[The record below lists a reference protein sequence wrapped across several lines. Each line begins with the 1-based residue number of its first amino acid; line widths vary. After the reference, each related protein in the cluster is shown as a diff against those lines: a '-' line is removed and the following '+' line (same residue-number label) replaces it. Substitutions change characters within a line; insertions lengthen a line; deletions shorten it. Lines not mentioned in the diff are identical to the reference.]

1 MKSKGFTLVE
11 LLAVIAILGLAAVF
25 ISTNFFHLIGNAKDY
40 EYENIF
46 KYLNEAAY
54 ACSSSEEY
62 ITVDKLLGKGC
73 IDQKSGLLKDFNFSG
88 NGDNDNKV
96 KATIKVTIDAGEK
109 KTCVSDFSV
118 DGEEIVVGNIKG
130 GCGYDR

>member
-54 ACSSSEEY
+54 ACSESD
-62 ITVDKLLGKGC
+62 ITTDALYDAGC

-88 NGDNDNKV
+88 DNKV
-96 KATIKVTIDAGEK
+96 NATIMVTINDGEK
-109 KTCVSDFSV
+109 KTCVSKFSV
-118 DGEEIVVGNIKG
+118 GDEEIFVNNIKG
-130 GCGYDR
+130 GCGYNGK

>member
-54 ACSSSEEY
+54 ACSSSESN
-62 ITVDKLLGKGC
+62 ITTDELFKSGC

-88 NGDNDNKV
+88 NGDNKV
-96 KATIKVTIDAGEK
+96 EATIKVTIDAGEK
-109 KTCVSDFSV
+109 KTCVSDFF
-118 DGEEIVVGNIKG
+118 VGGKKIGVKNIKG
-130 GCGYDR
+130 GCEYNE

>member
-62 ITVDKLLGKGC
+62 ITVDTLLGKGC

-88 NGDNDNKV
+88 DSDNKV
-96 KATIKVTIDAGEK
+96 NATIMVTIKDGEK
-109 KTCVSDFSV
+109 KTCVSAFSV

>member
-54 ACSSSEEY
+54 ACSESD
-62 ITVDKLLGKGC
+62 ITTDELLDDGC

-88 NGDNDNKV
+88 SDNNQV
-96 KATIKVTIDAGEK
+96 KATIKVTMDNGEK
-109 KTCVSDFSV
+109 KTCVSVFSV
-118 DGEEIVVGNIKG
+118 DKENIEVKNIKG
-130 GCGYDR
+130 GCGYVGK

>member
-54 ACSSSEEY
+54 ACSSGDGD
-62 ITVDKLLGKGC
+62 ITTASLLEKGC
-73 IDQKSGLLKDFNFSG
+73 IDQKSGLLKDFSFSNTG
-88 NGDNDNKV
+88 NNQVN
-96 KATIKVTIDAGEK
+96 ATIMVTIANGEK
-109 KTCVSDFSV
+109 KTCVSVFSV
-118 DGEEIVVGNIKG
+118 DGEDINVKNIKG
-130 GCGYDR
+130 GCGYVGK

>member
-54 ACSSSEEY
+54 ACRSDEGN
-62 ITVDKLLGKGC
+62 ITTEQLLSDGC

-88 NGDNDNKV
+88 SDNNQV
-96 KATIKVTIDAGEK
+96 KATIKVTMDNGEK
-109 KTCVSDFSV
+109 KTCVSVFSV
-118 DGEEIVVGNIKG
+118 DGEDINVKNIKG
-130 GCGYDR
+130 GCGYVGK

>member
-54 ACSSSEEY
+54 ACSSSVGAVEA
-62 ITVDKLLGKGC
+62 TDLFNDGC

-88 NGDNDNKV
+88 DGDNKV
-96 KATIKVTIDAGEK
+96 NATIMVTINAGEK

-118 DGEEIVVGNIKG
+118 DKENIEVKNIKG
-130 GCGYDR
+130 GCGYNGK

>member
-62 ITVDKLLGKGC
+62 ITVDTLLGKGC
-73 IDQKSGLLKDFNFSG
+73 IDQKSGLLKDFNFS
-88 NGDNDNKV
+88 DNKV
-96 KATIKVTIDAGEK
+96 KATITVTIDAGEK
-109 KTCVSDFSV
+109 KTCVSAFSV
-118 DGEEIVVGNIKG
+118 DGEEIVVSNIKG

>member
-54 ACSSSEEY
+54 ACSSSVGAVEA
-62 ITVDKLLGKGC
+62 DALFKAGC

-88 NGDNDNKV
+88 NGDNKV
-96 KATIKVTIDAGEK
+96 KATIMVTIDAGEK

-118 DGEEIVVGNIKG
+118 GNEEIVVKNIKG
-130 GCGYDR
+130 GCEYNE

>member
-54 ACSSSEEY
+54 ACSSSGGD
-62 ITVDKLLGKGC
+62 ITATKLLEDGC
-73 IDQKSGLLKDFNFSG
+73 IDQKSGLLKDFNFSPAAG
-88 NGDNDNKV
+88 DNKV
-96 KATIKVTIDAGEK
+96 KATIEVTIDSGEK
-109 KTCVSDFSV
+109 KTCVNEFSV
-118 DGEEIVVGNIKG
+118 DDKKIEVGNIKG
-130 GCGYDR
+130 GCGYNG

>member
-54 ACSSSEEY
+54 ACSSS
-62 ITVDKLLGKGC
+62 VGAVKADDLFKAGC
-73 IDQKSGLLKDFNFSG
+73 IDQKSGLLKDFNFSDD
-88 NGDNDNKV
+88 GDGDNKV
-96 KATIKVTIDAGEK
+96 KATIMVTIYAGEK
-109 KTCVSDFSV
+109 KTCVSDFYV
-118 DGEEIVVGNIKG
+118 DGKEIVVRNIKG
-130 GCGYDR
+130 GCEYNG

>member
-54 ACSSSEEY
+54 ACSSS
-62 ITVDKLLGKGC
+62 VGAVKADDLFKAGC
-73 IDQKSGLLKDFNFSG
+73 IDQKSGLLKDFNFSDDG
-88 NGDNDNKV
+88 DNKV
-96 KATIKVTIDAGEK
+96 KATIMVTIDAGEK
-109 KTCVSDFSV
+109 KT
-118 DGEEIVVGNIKG
+118 
-130 GCGYDR
+130 

>member
-54 ACSSSEEY
+54 ACSESDVEA
-62 ITVDKLLGKGC
+62 VDLFNDGC

-88 NGDNDNKV
+88 DGDNKV
-96 KATIKVTIDAGEK
+96 NATIMVTIKDGEK
-109 KTCVSDFSV
+109 KTCVSAFSV
-118 DGEEIVVGNIKG
+118 DGEEIVVSNIKG

>member
-73 IDQKSGLLKDFNFSG
+73 IDQKSGLLKDFNFSDDG
-88 NGDNDNKV
+88 DNKV
-96 KATIKVTIDAGEK
+96 NATIMVTIKDGEK
-109 KTCVSDFSV
+109 KTCVSAFSV
-118 DGEEIVVGNIKG
+118 DGEEIVVSNIKG

>member
-54 ACSSSEEY
+54 ACSSGDGD
-62 ITVDKLLGKGC
+62 ITTASLLDKGC
-73 IDQKSGLLKDFNFSG
+73 IDQKSGLLKDFSFSD
-88 NGDNDNKV
+88 DNV
-96 KATIKVTIDAGEK
+96 KATINVTIDKGEK
-109 KTCVSDFSV
+109 KTCVSAFSV
-118 DGEEIVVGNIKG
+118 AGEKIVVSNIKG
-130 GCGYDR
+130 GCGYGE

>member
-54 ACSSSEEY
+54 ACSSSVGAVEA
-62 ITVDKLLGKGC
+62 TDLFNDGC

-88 NGDNDNKV
+88 DNKV
-96 KATIKVTIDAGEK
+96 NATIMVTINDGEK
-109 KTCVSDFSV
+109 KTCVSKFFVGD
-118 DGEEIVVGNIKG
+118 EEIFVNNIKG
-130 GCGYDR
+130 GCGYNGK

>member
-54 ACSSSEEY
+54 ACISSEGV
-62 ITVDKLLGKGC
+62 VDAADLHKNGC
-73 IDQKSGLLKDFNFSG
+73 IDQKSGLLKDFSFSDNG
-88 NGDNDNKV
+88 NNQV
-96 KATIKVTIDAGEK
+96 KATLSVTINNGEK
-109 KTCVSDFSV
+109 KACVSKFSV
-118 DGEEIVVGNIKG
+118 DGEDINVNNIKG
-130 GCGYDR
+130 GCGYVGK

>member
-54 ACSSSEEY
+54 ACSSSGSDITAAKLYEY
-62 ITVDKLLGKGC
+62 GC
-73 IDQKSGLLKDFNFSG
+73 IDQKSGLLKDFNFS
-88 NGDNDNKV
+88 DNKV
-96 KATIKVTIDAGEK
+96 KATITVTIDAGEK
-109 KTCVSDFSV
+109 KTCVSAFSV
-118 DGEEIVVGNIKG
+118 DGEEIVVSNIKG

>member
-54 ACSSSEEY
+54 ACSSEDGD
-62 ITVDKLLGKGC
+62 ITTASLLEKGC
-73 IDQKSGLLKDFNFSG
+73 IDQKSGLLKDFNFSNTG
-88 NGDNDNKV
+88 DNKV
-96 KATIKVTIDAGEK
+96 NATIMVTVYKGEK
-109 KTCVSDFSV
+109 KTCVSTFFVGD
-118 DGEEIVVGNIKG
+118 EEIVVKNIKG
-130 GCGYDR
+130 GCGYNGK

>member
-54 ACSSSEEY
+54 ACRSDEGN
-62 ITVDKLLGKGC
+62 ITTEQLLSDGC
-73 IDQKSGLLKDFNFSG
+73 IDQKSGLLKDFNFSDDG
-88 NGDNDNKV
+88 NNKV
-96 KATIKVTIDAGEK
+96 KATIRVTINDGEK
-109 KTCVSDFSV
+109 KTCVSEFSV
-118 DGEEIVVGNIKG
+118 AEEKIVVSNIKG
-130 GCGYDR
+130 GCGYNEK

>member
-62 ITVDKLLGKGC
+62 ITVDTLLGKGC
-73 IDQKSGLLKDFNFSG
+73 IDQKSGLLKDFNFSDDG
-88 NGDNDNKV
+88 DNKV
-96 KATIKVTIDAGEK
+96 NATIMVTIKDGEK
-109 KTCVSDFSV
+109 KTCVSAFSV
-118 DGEEIVVGNIKG
+118 DGEEIVVSNIKG

>member
-54 ACSSSEEY
+54 ACSSSD
-62 ITVDKLLGKGC
+62 ITAAKLYEDGC
-73 IDQKSGLLKDFNFSG
+73 IDQKSGLLKDFNFS
-88 NGDNDNKV
+88 DNKV
-96 KATIKVTIDAGEK
+96 KATIKVTIEAGEK

-118 DGEEIVVGNIKG
+118 DGEEIVVRNIKG
-130 GCGYDR
+130 GCGYNG

>member
-54 ACSSSEEY
+54 ACSERD
-62 ITVDKLLGKGC
+62 ITTDELLDDGC

-88 NGDNDNKV
+88 SDNNQV
-96 KATIKVTIDAGEK
+96 KATIKVTMDNGEK
-109 KTCVSDFSV
+109 KTCVSVFSV
-118 DGEEIVVGNIKG
+118 DGEDINVKNIKG
-130 GCGYDR
+130 GCGYVGK

>member
-54 ACSSSEEY
+54 ACISSEGV
-62 ITVDKLLGKGC
+62 VDAADLHKNGC
-73 IDQKSGLLKDFNFSG
+73 IDQKSGLLKDFSFSDSG
-88 NGDNDNKV
+88 NNKV
-96 KATIKVTIDAGEK
+96 KATIRVTIDSGEKKACVSEFSVAGEK
-109 KTCVSDFSV
+109 
-118 DGEEIVVGNIKG
+118 IVVSNIKG
-130 GCGYDR
+130 GCGYVGK